1 MTLERLWAG
10 WRSSYIDEVA
20 TRREPVADD
29 GCIFC
34 RLATAPH
41 ADEALVLAR
50 DDLVFA
56 AMNAYP
62 YTSGHLMVAPVRHEG
77 SLGSLSR
84 DEATAL
90 MVMAQDATIALDRA
104 YTPDGIN
111 VGLNLGRA
119 AGAGIPGHLHLH
131 ALPRWEGDTNF
142 MTTVAETRV
151 LPEPL
156 SKSFAKL
163 KTAWPEGEG

>member
-10 WRSSYIDEVA
+10 WRTTYIDEVA
-20 TRREPVADD
+20 TQREPAGDD

-34 RLATAPH
+34 RLAAAPDP
-41 ADEALVLAR
+41 DEALVLAR

-56 AMNAYP
+56 VMNAYP

-77 SLGSLSR
+77 ALGSLSR
-84 DEATAL
+84 AEASAL
-90 MVMAQDATIALDRA
+90 MAMAQDATLALDRA

-119 AGAGIPGHLHLH
+119 AGAGIPGHVHLH

-142 MTTVAETRV
+142 MTSVAETRV

-156 SKSFAKL
+156 SKSFEKL
-163 KTAWPEGEG
+163 KAAWPEDEG